1 LNDFNQF
8 FNPEFWQK
16 IFELNESPL
25 RIVIA
30 ILDILIVSYFL
41 YHAIRFV
48 QGTKLVTLVRGVII
62 FIFIRIIAGLI
73 GLTTVEWLLN
83 QVITYGVIAG
93 VIIFQPE
100 IRRALEGLGR
110 TTTLFTPTKKGSI
123 DGHIAAY
130 EKSFAYMSE
139 RKIGALIAIE
149 QAQNLNEFV
158 STGIPLDADIS
169 SELIINIFIP
179 NTPLHDGAVIVQGN
193 KIAVTSAY
201 LPLTEKS
208 GISKQFGTRHRAAI
222 GLSEVSDALI
232 LVVSEETGGI
242 SIAHNGEFFAD
253 ISKDKFHDI
262 LTALLTPKVQKV
274 TKPSKWHKRKKAEE
288 EKNGK

>member
-1 LNDFNQF
+1 MSDFNQF
-8 FNPEFWQK
+8 FNIDFWQK
-16 IFELNESPL
+16 IIALNQSPWRL
-25 RIVIA
+25 FISIVDIA
-30 ILDILIVSYFL
+30 IVSYFL
-41 YHAIRFV
+41 YRVIGFV
-48 QGTKLVTLVRGVII
+48 QGTRLMTLVRGVII
-62 FIFIRIIAGLI
+62 FIIMKIVAGLI

-110 TTTLFTPTKKGSI
+110 APSFLTPTANVKSDKQVV
-123 DGHIAAY
+123 AY

-149 QAQNLNEFV
+149 RTQTLEEYAT
-158 STGIPLDADIS
+158 TGIRLDADIS

-201 LPLTEKS
+201 LPLTEKP
-208 GISKQFGTRHRAAI
+208 GISKEFGTRHRAAI

-242 SIAHNGEFFAD
+242 SIAQNGEFHAD
-253 ISKDKFHDI
+253 ISKDEFHRYLI
-262 LTALLTPKVQKV
+262 ATIGGENA
-274 TKPSKWHKRKKAEE
+274 
-288 EKNGK
+288 

>member
-1 LNDFNQF
+1 MTDFNQF
-8 FNPEFWQK
+8 FNLEFWQK

-25 RIVIA
+25 RIAIAVLDIA
-30 ILDILIVSYFL
+30 IVSFFL
-41 YHAIRFV
+41 YQAIRFV
-48 QGTKLVTLVRGVII
+48 QGTKLMTLVRGVII

-100 IRRALEGLGR
+100 IRRALESLGR
-110 TTTLFTPTKKGSI
+110 TTTLFTPTKKGSL
-123 DGHIAAY
+123 DGHISAY

-149 QAQNLNEFV
+149 QGQNLNEFV
-158 STGIPLDADIS
+158 STGIRLDADIT
-169 SELIINIFIP
+169 SELLINIFIP

-242 SIAHNGEFFAD
+242 SVAHNGEFFAD
-253 ISKDKFHDI
+253 ISKEKFHDI
-262 LTALLTPKVQKV
+262 LVAIYI
-274 TKPSKWHKRKKAEE
+274 
-288 EKNGK
+288 